1 MNSRIDNVKKGER
14 ITAEAWN
21 ELVERVNALERR
33 QAFNITV
40 PQKQKPIV
48 TLALFA
54 ITWNWTNDD
63 NNVPYA
69 SASPVDTRTGA
80 VSQDVVTV
88 FAPNGYGAGQ
98 GVERRWCVW
107 RGRWELVT
115 IGYKAPSLDDLGL
128 ETATIS
134 YVSAVTISNGE
145 LTFNRT
151 SKTIVTPVS

>member
-1 MNSRIDNVKKGER
+1 MTAKIETVRKGQK

-33 QAFNITV
+33 QAFNFTV
-40 PQKQKPIV
+40 PQKQKPVV

-54 ITWNWTNDD
+54 ITWNWTNDA
-63 NNVPYA
+63 NNVPFA
-69 SASPVDTRTGA
+69 SASIVDTRTGA
-80 VSQDVVTV
+80 VSQVVATV

-115 IGYKAPSLDDLGL
+115 KEYKTPSLDDLGL

-134 YVSAVTISNGE
+134 YVSDVTISNGE

-151 SKTIVTPVS
+151 SKTIVTPAS

>member
-33 QAFNITV
+33 QAFNFTV
-40 PQKQKPIV
+40 PQKQKPVV

-54 ITWNWTNDD
+54 ITWNWTNDA

-80 VSQDVVTV
+80 VGEETVTV
-88 FAPNGYGAGQ
+88 FAPNGYGSGQ
-98 GVERRWCVW
+98 GVLRRWCVW
-107 RGRWELVT
+107 RGRWELCDKV
-115 IGYKAPSLDDLGL
+115 PDLPNMIKSSFNLYTQITAQIDALGGL
-128 ETATIS
+128 HFDLAYPTSINYYS
-134 YVSAVTISNGE
+134 Y
-145 LTFNRT
+145 
-151 SKTIVTPVS
+151 